1 MRLTP
6 IIIGIASLAL
16 SGCSGSSTL
25 TIQSEQ
31 ASIQPSLQTAVYR
44 FTDQNTAD
52 VFLSDFSPDAIVD
65 RLAGAPGAPGT
76 VLHVHVFLAPKA
88 GKTPIDFTASNAAIT
103 YVVFAGESMGVYG
116 GGGFVLPSSRLGDA
130 ELEARMRR
138 ATLRLVEHGA
148 GFADLLGNAEVS
160 GDIAARRDDALA
172 GRISDELTRLLLR

>member
-1 MRLTP
+1 MS
-6 IIIGIASLAL
+6 IILGMATLAL
-16 SGCSGSSTL
+16 GGCSGGSPL
-25 TIQSEQ
+25 TIESER
-31 ASIQPSLQTAVYR
+31 AVIRPSVRTAVYR

-52 VFLSDFSPDAIVD
+52 VFLSDFAPEVIVD
-65 RLAGAPGAPGT
+65 RLEGAPGAPGT

-88 GKTPIDFTASNAAIT
+88 GKTPIDFTASNSAIT

-130 ELEARMRR
+130 ELAARMRR

-160 GDIAARRDDALA
+160 GDIAARRDDELA
-172 GRISDELTRLLLR
+172 GRISDGLTRLLLR